1 MRTRPWEVDNA
12 LWQRVQPLI
21 PPAPSRSK
29 GGRPRV
35 DDRRVFAAIV
45 YVLRTGA
52 QWNAIPKQ
60 VCSSSVA
67 HARFQEWE
75 RAGFFRDLW
84 QAGLME
90 YDEVRGID
98 WEWQSVDGAMTK
110 SPFGG
115 AATGGNPTD
124 RGKLGVKR
132 SLLTDAD
139 GIPLALVVD
148 RANRHDSKLLRR
160 TVDAVV
166 IARPKTSRTQR
177 QHLCLDKGYDYPVI
191 DDAVATR
198 GYIGHISR
206 LGTTPRAKKHGERA
220 RRWVVERTHSWIN
233 RSRRLLVRWEKKVQ
247 NYEAFL
253 ALACAQL
260 IFSKLIRL
268 SG

>member
-1 MRTRPWEVDNA
+1 MRTRPWEVDDA
-12 LWQRVQPLI
+12 LWKRVRPLV
-21 PPAPSRSK
+21 PPAPSRAK

-52 QWNAIPKQ
+52 QWNAIPKEL
-60 VCSSSVA
+60 CSSSVA

-75 RAGFFRDLW
+75 QAGFFRKLW
-84 QAGLME
+84 KAGLME

-148 RANRHDSKLLRR
+148 GANRHDSKLIHKTLKAIVVRR
-160 TVDAVV
+160 PTPT
-166 IARPKTSRTQR
+166 RRHL
-177 QHLCLDKGYDYPVI
+177 QHLCLDKGFDYP
-191 DDAVATR
+191 AVDECA
-198 GYIGHISR
+198 GELNYIAHISR
-206 LGTTPRAKKHGERA
+206 RGTVPRKKRRGERA
-220 RRWVVERTHSWIN
+220 RRWVVERTHGWIN
-233 RSRRLLVRWEKKVQ
+233 RSRRLLVRWEKKVE

-260 IFSKLIRL
+260 IFSKLIRV